1 MVSSLLAGINALLVD
16 RGGLMPESLTR
27 KNAVTTA
34 RMAGF
39 KSERWPASNRN
50 PGRFHVGT
58 PGRIKSESAVGGL
71 LSLDALP

>member
-1 MVSSLLAGINALLVD
+1 
-16 RGGLMPESLTR
+16 
-27 KNAVTTA
+27 
-34 RMAGF
+34 MAGF